1 MMMPSASCLFLFV
14 IFAGCFLIS
23 KSWMHQ
29 QIENLEAHTE
39 VLLAA
44 WDFWISQNPTRK
56 SDDQMKQIRMIQN
69 PHIGRDAG

>member
-1 MMMPSASCLFLFV
+1 MLPSMSCLLYLFV

-29 QIENLEAHTE
+29 KIENLEAHTE

-44 WDFWISQNPTRK
+44 CNFWISQNPTRK
-56 SDDQMKQIRMIQN
+56 SDNQMKQIRMIQN
-69 PHIGRDAG
+69 PGIGRDAG